1 MNIQTP
7 VKNIMT
13 ETVIS
18 VGPKDNLKDVQK
30 VFADNS
36 FHHLPVVD
44 KNGTVVGILSRTDYQ
59 KVREVFSI
67 LKDVGV
73 EMASINFAQTLLVDD
88 IMKKS
93 VVTIDAN
100 KTIEYAFAIFKMN
113 FFHAMPV
120 IDEDNKLV
128 GIFSTYDLLCA
139 AYNQ

>member
-44 KNGTVVGILSRTDYQ
+44 KNGTVVCL
-59 KVREVFSI
+59 
-67 LKDVGV
+67 
-73 EMASINFAQTLLVDD
+73 
-88 IMKKS
+88 
-93 VVTIDAN
+93 
-100 KTIEYAFAIFKMN
+100 
-113 FFHAMPV
+113 
-120 IDEDNKLV
+120 
-128 GIFSTYDLLCA
+128 
-139 AYNQ
+139 